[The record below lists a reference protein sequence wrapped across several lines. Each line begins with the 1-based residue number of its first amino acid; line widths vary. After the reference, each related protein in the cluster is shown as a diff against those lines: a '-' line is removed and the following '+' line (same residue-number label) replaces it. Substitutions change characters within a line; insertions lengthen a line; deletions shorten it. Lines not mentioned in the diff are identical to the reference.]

1 MKTFIALVISILIF
15 SCSGNSKIENES
27 KYIQEPSPGN
37 SIAYINAELI
47 NISAVENDQ
56 FLKLKVVDVIAYGSS
71 TPLLNKE
78 EIIEIKL
85 PQNEKV
91 VNNLE
96 KNIAENKFRKMK
108 IKTNLIDSKRVWS
121 IIDIE

>member
-1 MKTFIALVISILIF
+1 MKTFFVLLISLMLYG
-15 SCSGNSKIENES
+15 CSGNSTMENES

-47 NISAVENDQ
+47 KISTMENNH

-85 PQNEKV
+85 PQNEKA

-108 IKTNLIDSKRVWS
+108 IKANLIDSKRVWS

>member
-1 MKTFIALVISILIF
+1 MKTVIALVISILIF
-15 SCSGNSKIENES
+15 SCSGNSKMENES

-56 FLKLKVVDVIAYGSS
+56 FLKIKVVDVIAYGSS

-85 PQNEKV
+85 PQNEKA

-108 IKTNLIDSKRVWS
+108 IKANLIDSKRVWS

>member
-1 MKTFIALVISILIF
+1 MKSFIALVISILIF

>member
-1 MKTFIALVISILIF
+1 MKTVIALVISILIF
-15 SCSGNSKIENES
+15 SCSGNSRMENES
-27 KYIQEPSPGN
+27 KYMQEPSPGN

-47 NISAVENDQ
+47 NIFAVENDQ
-56 FLKLKVVDVIAYGSS
+56 FLKLKVIDVISYGNS

-85 PQNEKV
+85 PQNDKAI
-91 VNNLE
+91 NNLE
-96 KNIAENKFRKMK
+96 EKIADNKFRKMK
-108 IKTNLIDSKRVWS
+108 IKANLIDSKRVWS

>member
-1 MKTFIALVISILIF
+1 M
-15 SCSGNSKIENES
+15 ENES

-47 NISAVENDQ
+47 NIFAVENDQ
-56 FLKLKVVDVIAYGSS
+56 FLKLKVIDVISYGNS

-85 PQNEKV
+85 PQNDKAI
-91 VNNLE
+91 NNLE
-96 KNIAENKFRKMK
+96 EKIADNKFRKMK
-108 IKTNLIDSKRVWS
+108 IKANLIDSKRVWS